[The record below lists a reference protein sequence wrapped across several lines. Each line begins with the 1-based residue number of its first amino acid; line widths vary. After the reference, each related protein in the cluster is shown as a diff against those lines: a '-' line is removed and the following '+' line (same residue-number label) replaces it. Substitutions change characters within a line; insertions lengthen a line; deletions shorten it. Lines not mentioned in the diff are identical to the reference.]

1 MKTMN
6 PANPAAKA
14 LEQADKALSTAN
26 SAATKESLN
35 LILGPVHYDET
46 WAIGN
51 YLRGAGLSVFAG
63 AMKEPTVTSFDVFT
77 GAWHSISLSTLTV
90 GFTPGGYMIR
100 VMPENIAGMEYG
112 KSYLV
117 RISYSI

>member
-14 LEQADKALSTAN
+14 LEQADKALSTAD

-35 LILGPVHYDET
+35 LILGPVNYDRT

-51 YLRGAGLSVFAG
+51 YLLGAGLSVFAG
-63 AMKEPTVTSFDVFT
+63 AMKEPTVTSFEVFN
-77 GAWHSISLSTLTV
+77 GAWHSISLSTLIV

-100 VMPENIAGMEYG
+100 VIPENIVGLEAG
-112 KSYLV
+112 KAYLV

>member
-1 MKTMN
+1 MRTMN